1 MRHISKPKEGLIMDL
16 ENIRMSAFDTEFLQ
30 MLNQEI
36 YKKGFDKGYDVGF
49 TVALCSVMAV
59 TEKGKNLV
67 EVMKYIEDFLNGPL
81 ADKDAKA
88 RCEELIEARGEV
100 DCNEPR

>member
-1 MRHISKPKEGLIMDL
+1 MDL
-16 ENIRMSAFDTEFLQ
+16 EEIGMSAFSVELLKALSKDFYNIGRE
-30 MLNQEI
+30 E
-36 YKKGFDKGYDVGF
+36 GFDAGF
-49 TVALCSVMAV
+49 TAALCSVMAV
-59 TEKGKNLV
+59 TEKDKNLV

-88 RCEELIEARGEV
+88 RCEELIEAGGEV

>member
-1 MRHISKPKEGLIMDL
+1 MFRHG
-16 ENIRMSAFDTEFLQ
+16 
-30 MLNQEI
+30 
-36 YKKGFDKGYDVGF
+36 GYR
-49 TVALCSVMAV
+49 
-59 TEKGKNLV
+59 ERQNLV

-100 DCNEPR
+100 DC

>member
-1 MRHISKPKEGLIMDL
+1 MDL
-16 ENIRMSAFDTEFLQ
+16 ENIGMSAFSVELLKSIAKDAYE
-30 MLNQEI
+30 
-36 YKKGFDKGYDVGF
+36 KGHEEGFNAGF
-49 TVALCSVMAV
+49 TAALCSVMV
-59 TEKGKNLV
+59 TVEKSKSLV
-67 EVMKYIEDFLNGPL
+67 EAMKYVEDFVNGPL

>member
-1 MRHISKPKEGLIMDL
+1 MNL
-16 ENIRMSAFDTEFLQ
+16 EEIGMSAFDVEFLQ

-36 YKKGFDKGYDVGF
+36 FKKGFDKGYDTGF
-49 TVALCSVMAV
+49 TVALCSVV
-59 TEKGKNLV
+59 TIAEKGKNLV

-88 RCEELIEARGEV
+88 RYEELIESRGEV